1 MKKDYSLDLIRVV
14 SMFLVIVIHVSNIYS
29 RNYMNISDFSYFFAT
44 LFNALARVSV
54 PLFFMISGALLISKK
69 DDDSYVKRVIKIII
83 VLISWSV
90 IYYLWDIVVMNY
102 DKPLVETFFR
112 SFFVPVKAHLWFLYS
127 LIGIYIVLPFVRKI
141 FNNTSFKEDK
151 LFIYL
156 WMFFTGFVYIFRLM
170 IQLLNI
176 NTTIIYPVP
185 LVQGTYYLGYF
196 VLGYIIYKNIDKIK
210 ISNKIK
216 NIALV
221 STISFIV
228 LGTYVVSLLSN
239 SYYEGL
245 FAYRSILYMI
255 FASIVMLY
263 TLENKKMINSKMIK
277 IISFISPYSFGI
289 YLSHVIFLNILNM
302 YKITVLPSLIGIP
315 VYSIL
320 LFLVSFIFVYLLKK
334 IKYIKEII

>member
-1 MKKDYSLDLIRVV
+1 MKKDYSLDLIRVI

-29 RNYMNISDFSYFFAT
+29 RNYINISDFSYFFAT
-44 LFNALARVSV
+44 FFNGLARVSV
-54 PLFFMISGALLISKK
+54 PLFFMISGALLLSKK
-69 DDDSYVKRVIKIII
+69 DDDSYKKRITKMLII
-83 VLISWSV
+83 LISWSV
-90 IYYLWDIVVMNY
+90 IYYLWDIFVMNY
-102 DKPLVETFFR
+102 DKPLVATFFR
-112 SFFVPVKAHLWFLYS
+112 SFFIPLKAHLWFLYS
-127 LIGIYIVLPFVRKI
+127 LIGIYIVLPFIRKI
-141 FNNTSFKEDK
+141 FNNTSYKEDK

-176 NTTIIYPVP
+176 KTTITYPVP

-216 NIALV
+216 NITLI
-221 STISFIV
+221 STISFII
-228 LGTYVVSLLSN
+228 LGTYIVSLISN

-245 FAYRSILYMI
+245 FAYRSILYML
-255 FASIVMLY
+255 FASIIMLY

-302 YKITVLPSLIGIP
+302 YKITVIPSLIGIP
-315 VYSIL
+315 IYSIL
-320 LFLVSFIFVYLLKK
+320 LFILSFIFVYLLKK

>member
-1 MKKDYSLDLIRVV
+1 
-14 SMFLVIVIHVSNIYS
+14 MFLVIVIHVSNIYS
-29 RNYMNISDFSYFFAT
+29 RNYINISDFSYFFAT
-44 LFNALARVSV
+44 FFSGLARVSV
-54 PLFFMISGALLISKK
+54 PLFFMISGALLLSKK
-69 DDDSYVKRVIKIII
+69 DDDSYKKRITKILII
-83 VLISWSV
+83 LISWSV
-90 IYYLWDIVVMNY
+90 IYYLWDIFVMNY
-102 DKPLVETFFR
+102 DKPLVATFFK
-112 SFFVPVKAHLWFLYS
+112 SFFIPLKAHLWFLYS
-127 LIGIYIVLPFVRKI
+127 LIGIYIVLPFIRKI
-141 FNNTSFKEDK
+141 FNNTSYKEDK

-176 NTTIIYPVP
+176 KTAITYPVP

-216 NIALV
+216 NITLI
-221 STISFIV
+221 STISFII
-228 LGTYVVSLLSN
+228 LGTYIVSLISN

-245 FAYRSILYMI
+245 FAYRSILYML
-255 FASIVMLY
+255 FASIIMLY
-263 TLENKKMINSKMIK
+263 TLENKKMINNKMIK

-315 VYSIL
+315 IYSIL
-320 LFLVSFIFVYLLKK
+320 LFIVSFVFVYLLKK